1 MRERE
6 QGARF
11 RWRDS
16 QHTQHDLIQIQILD
30 ASKEAGRIRTEV
42 ATGFSSCSQ
51 AGKELG
57 RRKKHAY
64 YSETPP
70 RFPVWASE
78 RGAREGLG
86 HPHTLALTIDY
97 YFRESYAERRRYHS
111 RITGR
116 EATNI
121 RSYHVHLR
129 GGLTRAPKRAGNERR
144 EKRSSGLALWRLLN
158 RKKKGGGRPPFLPVS
173 CAGFGPPFH
182 FSFSIV
188 SFIVG

>member
-11 RWRDS
+11 RWRAS

-30 ASKEAGRIRTEV
+30 ASKEAGSNSYR
-42 ATGFSSCSQ
+42 ATGFSSCSL

-57 RRKKHAY
+57 RRKKLAY

-78 RGAREGLG
+78 KGAREGLG

-97 YFRESYAERRRYHS
+97 NSTFARATQKEGGTIRGSPEGKRRTYGATMFTCEGAER
-111 RITGR
+111 
-116 EATNI
+116 
-121 RSYHVHLR
+121 
-129 GGLTRAPKRAGNERR
+129 ERPSAQGMR
-144 EKRSSGLALWRLLN
+144 KEKRGALWL
-158 RKKKGGGRPPFLPVS
+158 
-173 CAGFGPPFH
+173 CWAG
-182 FSFSIV
+182 V
-188 SFIVG
+188 